1 MMTDTA
7 SGAGWRRAFP
17 RTGMRAARSSGRL
30 RAAAGGYLMAAMI
43 GLALAAGVTAAARG
57 AAGGTEGGG
66 APEPASLSLT
76 SFSRD
81 MAIFDT
87 GAAFGRA
94 IAEVPVIGTGALPG
108 DVIEARAV
116 TEDGV
121 QHVAPVDVDVAAANG
136 SFQGEIPV
144 PLTPQ
149 WLHLEARV
157 KGSGRPW
164 VRRAHRFAAGHVL
177 AYYEQS
183 GGGHQF
189 AYHDV
194 TGGHPTLTAE
204 DDVQVFHS
212 NWDPKRIMM
221 RNGASRPSAQTP
233 GMTHMADVLMKNRP
247 GEKFAV
253 VFHVQDGTNWVEL
266 LRDGTRS
273 DGSANPRPFAKDKAL
288 HDLATADGQ
297 QVGFI
302 YTSWYHS
309 TAGWSSGHGANW
321 AKLALGKNLDGSV
334 ALPPHSVMYGPA
346 LHTLTE
352 LYGDYSKTKWGWEHY
367 DHSRGGLYGNNINA
381 SVLSTIELLDNPHIG
396 PHLTGTAFRQ
406 GWVFQGEF
414 DGSQFTD
421 TNHPATDTV
430 DGIPRAARGTA
441 LALLTGSGLVAHPKA
456 RIDQVTWAPDGS
468 KVTLGSSQ
476 YQISTVR
483 KMRGWP
489 AVRAADTPDPAAY
502 AEYDSEVADV
512 FINDE
517 PARNVTIEGGKIV
530 VRPQPGQTRFTSAD
544 SVRHNL
550 LAELPDVST
559 PPRILDRQK
568 QRWYDVAVAIPPAG
582 VQGVETFPLQPVMDR
597 ALFAN
602 TLPMDESQFTNAWP
616 VSQAP
621 TRSNITMVWDPVA
634 KMLSWTGNNG
644 GKYASWPLTPSLS
657 NDTEVLF
664 KARLESSKNVRVQI
678 VTAWNDYLSSSP
690 KVQQDLYVTAGV
702 PLDLD
707 VRLTVKH
714 SWIGI
719 WTGRSGEGGATIEL
733 IDPRVLVGG

>member
-1 MMTDTA
+1 MTDTA

-81 MAIFDT
+81 MAVFDT
-87 GAAFGRA
+87 GAAFGRSA
-94 IAEVPVIGTGALPG
+94 APVPVIGTGALPG
-108 DVIEARAV
+108 DVIEARVV
-116 TEDGV
+116 TEAGAE
-121 QHVAPVDVDVAAANG
+121 HVAPVDIGQAGADG
-136 SFQGEIPV
+136 LFQGTIQV
-144 PLTPQ
+144 PRTPQ

-194 TGGHPTLTAE
+194 VGGHPTLAAE
-204 DDVQVFHS
+204 DDVQVFYH
-212 NWDPKRIMM
+212 NHDPKRIMI
-221 RNGASRPSAQTP
+221 RNGTNRPSAQTP
-233 GMTHMADVLMKNRP
+233 GMTHLADVLMKNRP

-253 VFHVQDGTNWVEL
+253 VLHVQDGTNWVEL
-266 LRDGTRS
+266 TRDGTRS
-273 DGSANPRPFAKDKAL
+273 DGSANPRPFAADKAL
-288 HDLATADGQ
+288 HNLATADGQ

-309 TAGWSSGHGANW
+309 TAGWGSGHGANW
-321 AKLALGKNLDGSV
+321 AKLALGRNLDGT
-334 ALPPHSVMYGPA
+334 AAAPPHEFTYGPA

-367 DHSRGGLYGNNINA
+367 DHARGGLYGNNINK
-381 SVLSTIELLDNPHIG
+381 SVRSTVELLSNPHIS
-396 PHLTGTAFRQ
+396 PFLTGTAFRQ
-406 GWVFQGEF
+406 GWVFQGEL
-414 DGSQFTD
+414 GSSGFTD

-441 LALLTGSGLVAHPKA
+441 LALLTGSGIVAQPKA

-476 YQISTVR
+476 YQLSTVR

-489 AVRAADTPDPAAY
+489 AVKAADTPDPALY
-502 AEYDSEVADV
+502 AEYDAEVADV

-544 SVRHNL
+544 SVRYKL
-550 LAELPDVST
+550 LAEHVETPT
-559 PPRILDRQK
+559 PPRIPDRQK
-568 QRWYDVAVAIPPAG
+568 QRWYDGAVAIPPAG
-582 VQGVETFPLQPVMDR
+582 VRGVETFPIQPVMDR
-597 ALFAN
+597 GLFAN
-602 TLPMDESQFTNAWP
+602 TLPVDESQFTNAWP
-616 VSQAP
+616 VHLTP
-621 TRSNITMVWDPVA
+621 TRGNIAMTWDPAA
-634 KMLSWTGNNG
+634 KMLSWTGNEG
-644 GKYASWPLTPSLS
+644 GKFASWPLPSPIKDTP
-657 NDTEVLF
+657 TEVIVRL
-664 KARLESSKNVRVQI
+664 RLESTKNVRVQI
-678 VTAWNDYLSSSP
+678 VTAWNDYLSTTP
-690 KVQQDLYVTAGV
+690 IVLQDLYVTAGV
-702 PLDLD
+702 PLDVD
-707 VRLTVKH
+707 VRLTFH
-714 SWIGI
+714 RSWIGI
-719 WTGRSGEGGATIEL
+719 WTGRAGEGGAAIKMV
-733 IDPRVLVGG
+733 DPRVLVGG